1 MLLWLETFGVTSLS
15 FSPSVLSEMVEVEQ
29 VDPVERVWVVDGA
42 MSKEVAVTGTDLDGS
57 VSPGWRLV
65 SIDAY

>member
-1 MLLWLETFGVTSLS
+1 
-15 FSPSVLSEMVEVEQ
+15 MVEVEQ

-42 MSKEVAVTGTDLDGS
+42 VSKEVAVTGTDLDGS